1 MRSKKGIQR
10 LKDAGFPFVSVPLY
24 ILLVVK
30 SSKELMEGL
39 PFCQTIELLSQF
51 PNTSDGLLGSL
62 MVTEGGEAEEIPA
75 FWPKPARG
83 YPPPGPYPADNQSNP
98 RIPGRRDI

>member
-75 FWPKPARG
+75 VLAEARAG
-83 YPPPGPYPADNQSNP
+83 VPTTWALSS
-98 RIPGRRDI
+98 R